1 MAQQVREYKMTVDHV
16 GRRPESERGQG
27 LVEFALVALFLLMVM
42 FAIIDFARVFFGYA
56 TMANGVREGARYAVV
71 HPDDDTGI
79 EDAARAMM
87 FVLGAPVD
95 VTVTFPMTYTTVPT
109 GTVEDYVD
117 LLGEQCGNDN
127 RGSRCPVLVTAVS
140 DFSVWTPVV
149 PSFTMAASAT
159 MHIE

>member
-1 MAQQVREYKMTVDHV
+1 VRECKVTVEHV
-16 GRRPESERGQG
+16 GRRPEGEQGQG
-27 LVEFALVALFLLMVM
+27 LVEFALVAIFLLLVM

-71 HPDDDTGI
+71 HPDDDAGI
-79 EDAARAMM
+79 EAAARAMM

-95 VTVTFPMTYTTVPT
+95 VQVIFP
-109 GTVEDYVD
+109 EDHD
-117 LLGEQCGNDN
+117 LYLDMAGEPCTATN
-127 RGSRCPVLVTAVS
+127 RGSRCPVVVS
-140 DFSVWTPVV
+140 ASSVFPVWTPIV

>member
-1 MAQQVREYKMTVDHV
+1 MSDHSRNS
-16 GRRPESERGQG
+16 GPSDERGQG
-27 LVEFALVALFLLMVM
+27 LVEFALVALFVLLTL

-71 HPDDDTGI
+71 HPNDDGGI
-79 EDAARAMM
+79 VTAAEAMM
-87 FVLGAPVD
+87 LVLGED
-95 VTVTFPMTYTTVPT
+95 VEVQVRFPEY
-109 GTVEDYVD
+109 DQD
-117 LLGEQCGNDN
+117 GNPYLDAFGN
-127 RGSRCPVLVTAVS
+127 PCSDTDRGSRCPVVVTAAS

>member
-1 MAQQVREYKMTVDHV
+1 MVTD
-16 GRRPESERGQG
+16 RRNSKPVSEKGQG
-27 LVEFALVALFLLMVM
+27 LVEFALVALFLLLVM

-71 HPDDDTGI
+71 HPYDDAGI

-95 VTVTFPMTYTTVPT
+95 VQVIFP
-109 GTVEDYVD
+109 EDQD
-117 LLGEQCGNDN
+117 LYLDMAGEPCSDAN
-127 RGSRCPVLVTAVS
+127 RGSRCPVLVKAVS

-149 PSFTMAASAT
+149 PSFTMATSAT

>member
-1 MAQQVREYKMTVDHV
+1 MFTDARNGKPEREK
-16 GRRPESERGQG
+16 GQG
-27 LVEFALVALFLLMVM
+27 LVEFALVALFLLLVM

-71 HPDDDTGI
+71 HPEDKGDI
-79 EDAARAMM
+79 VDAAEAMM
-87 FVLGAPVD
+87 FVLGASVE
-95 VTVTFPMTYTTVPT
+95 VTVTFPMTYTNVPT
-109 GTVEDYVD
+109 GEVKSYVD
-117 LLGEQCGNDN
+117 LFDAPCGDDN

-140 DFSVWTPVV
+140 EFPVWTPVV

>member
-1 MAQQVREYKMTVDHV
+1 MIGDTMVVDCDRSAQLN
-16 GRRPESERGQG
+16 SERGQG
-27 LVEFALVALFLLMVM
+27 LVEFALVALFLLLTM

-71 HPDDDTGI
+71 HPNNDGDI
-79 EDAARAMM
+79 IDAAEAMM
-87 FVLGAPVD
+87 FVLGASVD
-95 VTVTFPMTYTTVPT
+95 VTVTFPMTYTSVPT

-117 LLGEQCGNDN
+117 QAGSPCGDDN
-127 RGSRCPVLVTAVS
+127 RGTRCPVLVTAVS
-140 DFSVWTPVV
+140 EFSVWTPVV

>member
-1 MAQQVREYKMTVDHV
+1 MVTDARNSK
-16 GRRPESERGQG
+16 PEGERGQG
-27 LVEFALVALFLLMVM
+27 LVEFALVALFLLLTM

-71 HPDDDTGI
+71 HPEDDMGI
-79 EDAARAMM
+79 VDAAEAMM
-87 FVLGAPVD
+87 FVLGASVD
-95 VTVTFPMTYTTVPT
+95 VTVTFPMTYTSAITSD
-109 GTVEDYVD
+109 GHYLD
-117 LLGEQCGNDN
+117 LMGNQCSRSN

-140 DFSVWTPVV
+140 DFSVWTPIV